1 MPGKG
6 RCAMSDPAVKK
17 RLARAKTSA
26 QGHYFNLKYTIIKA
40 DDPVFC
46 FIALR
51 RAEIRFVR
59 VVLDHITDRDVKLVQ
74 GYEPPVICTREIFCQ
89 KETKFE
95 IREVRE

>member
-1 MPGKG
+1 
-6 RCAMSDPAVKK
+6 MSDPAIKK

-26 QGHYFNLKYTIIKA
+26 QGHYFNLKYTIIKT

-46 FIALR
+46 FIAMR
-51 RAEIRFVR
+51 RSEIRFVR
-59 VVLDHITDRDVKLVQ
+59 VVIDRITDHDVKLVQ
-74 GYEPPVICTREIFCQ
+74 GYEPPVVCTQEIFCQ